1 MRVRSA
7 DKHLWQ
13 DAEKACQLLKRATGA
28 IRSSKFWVRS
38 SENLELRTSN
48 FGPRTSD
55 LEPRS
60 SRLSRQSR
68 VSRAASLREYSPVV
82 PHVRTIE
89 VLTCQHCFPQP
100 ASSSCLSPS
109 NIGEPTAIHRFSVLT
124 QTKRVLNP
132 LVFFSPPT
140 SCVPLVSCRIVLK
153 PAKGLLRRSHPQHPP
168 AKTCR
173 C

>member
-1 MRVRSA
+1 MRFRSA

-13 DAEKACQLLKRATGA
+13 DAEKACQLLKRATGRPGATGA
-28 IRSSKFWVRS
+28 IRSSKFRK
-38 SENLELRTSN
+38 
-48 FGPRTSD
+48 PRTSD

-68 VSRAASLREYSPVV
+68 VSRAAILREYSPVV

-100 ASSSCLSPS
+100 ASASCLSPS

-140 SCVPLVSCRIVLK
+140 SCVPLASCRIVLK
-153 PAKGLLRRSHPQHPP
+153 PAKGLLHRSHPQHPP

>member
-1 MRVRSA
+1 MLKKPASFSSARRANLARQARS
-7 DKHLWQ
+7 
-13 DAEKACQLLKRATGA
+13 G
-28 IRSSKFWVRS
+28 VRS
-38 SENLELRTSN
+38 SGFEVPKTSN
-48 FGPRTSD
+48 FGPRTSVVS
-55 LEPRS
+55 PFPPV
-60 SRLSRQSR
+60 SR
-68 VSRAASLREYSPVV
+68 VSCRYLAGVLSCCATRADHRSSNV
-82 PHVRTIE
+82 PNIVFR
-89 VLTCQHCFPQP
+89 QP
-100 ASSSCLSPS
+100 ASASCLSPS

-140 SCVPLVSCRIVLK
+140 SCVPLASCRIVLK

>member
-1 MRVRSA
+1 MLKKPASFSSARRANLARQARS
-7 DKHLWQ
+7 
-13 DAEKACQLLKRATGA
+13 G
-28 IRSSKFWVRS
+28 VRS
-38 SENLELRTSN
+38 SGFEVPKTSN
-48 FGPRTSD
+48 FD

-68 VSRAASLREYSPVV
+68 VSRAAILREYSPVV

-100 ASSSCLSPS
+100 ASASCLSPS

-140 SCVPLVSCRIVLK
+140 SCVPLASCRIVLK